1 MDINANTSNLVYQ
14 NLLSEF
20 DRGIQSADPISDP
33 LWETV
38 PSTSNA
44 NVYSWL
50 KHIPGYKE
58 WFNGQPR
65 VIRNVESTQFTVA
78 NRKFEDTIAISVDE
92 VEDNQLGQ
100 YNGIARSMGAEG
112 MLLKDE
118 LIFELFNNA
127 FTTALT
133 YDGLSICNAA
143 HKAGLSTINNTATA
157 ALSST
162 SFEAA
167 IATIEN
173 YKYKADK
180 YSEAKPL
187 TKMMELCLVIPPAL
201 RPTAENIVNVQR
213 LADGADNY
221 LYKRADL
228 LISPYLTNAT
238 QWFLVNKGA
247 PNKPFFVQDRKPLEF
262 RELNPSNS
270 DQSIMFDEFVY
281 AGKCRLAALPTH
293 FWLIYGSTG
302 TG

>member
-1 MDINANTSNLVYQ
+1 MDINANTSNLVFQ
-14 NLLSEF
+14 NLLAEF
-20 DRGIQSADPISDP
+20 DKGVQAAEPIMDS
-33 LWETV
+33 LWEQV

-50 KHIPGYKE
+50 KHIPGFKE
-58 WFNGQPR
+58 WFKGQPR

-78 NRKFEDTIAISVDE
+78 NRKFEDTISISTDE

-100 YNGIARSMGAEG
+100 YNGIAKGMGSEG

-118 LIFELFNNA
+118 LTAELLNGA

-133 YDGLSICNAA
+133 YDGLTICNAA
-143 HKAGLSTINNTATA
+143 HKAGLSTINNAATA

-162 SFEAA
+162 SFETA

-187 TKMMELCLVIPPAL
+187 TKMMKLTLIVPPAL

-213 LADGADNY
+213 LASGADNY

-228 LISPYLTNAT
+228 LVCPYLSNAT
-238 QWFLVNKGA
+238 QWFLVNIGA
-247 PNKPFFVQDRKPLEF
+247 PNKPFFIQERKKLEF
-262 RELNPSNS
+262 RELNPQNS
-270 DQSIMFDEFVY
+270 DQSLMFDEFIY

-302 TG
+302 V